1 MQCQNDRTA
10 RMMMIDSCNDSKTLS
25 IQRQCELLG
34 VARSSYYHGLSPQ
47 RESPENLAIM
57 LEMDKLY
64 LKFPYF
70 GARRMLVHLSDTYN
84 HVNIKRIRRLM
95 RLMGL
100 RAIYPEPK
108 TTMANKEHEKYPYL
122 LRGVEITYPNH
133 VWSTDITYVPMPNG
147 FMYLCAV
154 MDWYSRM
161 ILSWS
166 ISNTMTVEFCV
177 EVLEDALSRHP
188 KPTIFNSD
196 QGSQFTSKKFTKVLK
211 DNEIQIS
218 MDGVGRAIDNVYI
231 ERFWRDIKYNCIYLH
246 AFDTVPMLYDGI
258 KDYVFKHCYEQKHS
272 SLGYQFPA
280 TIYKAGVP

>member
-1 MQCQNDRTA
+1 MQAQNDREQ
-10 RMMMIDSCNDSKTLS
+10 RIGMIESSKTLS
-25 IQRQCELLG
+25 IQRQCTLLG
-34 VARSSYYHGLSPQ
+34 IARSSYYHSLSPQ
-47 RESPENLAIM
+47 TESVENLAIM

-64 LKFPYF
+64 LEFPYY
-70 GARRMLVHLSDTYN
+70 GARRMLVHLPDRYN

-100 RAIYPEPK
+100 KAIYPEPK
-108 TTMANKEHEKYPYL
+108 TTVANKEHQKYPYL
-122 LRGVEITYPNH
+122 LRNVKITHPNH

-166 ISNTMTVEFCV
+166 ISNTMTVDFCV
-177 EVLEDALSRHP
+177 EVLEDALSHYP
-188 KPTIFNSD
+188 KPAIFNSD
-196 QGSQFTSKKFTKVLK
+196 QGSQFTSNRFTKVLK
-211 DNEIQIS
+211 DNDIQIS
-218 MDGVGRAIDNVYI
+218 MDGVRRAIDNVYI

-246 AFDTVPMLYDGI
+246 AFDTVPMLYEGI
-258 KDYVFKHCYEQKHS
+258 EDYVFKHCYRQKHS

-280 TIYKAGVP
+280 TIYNKKIV